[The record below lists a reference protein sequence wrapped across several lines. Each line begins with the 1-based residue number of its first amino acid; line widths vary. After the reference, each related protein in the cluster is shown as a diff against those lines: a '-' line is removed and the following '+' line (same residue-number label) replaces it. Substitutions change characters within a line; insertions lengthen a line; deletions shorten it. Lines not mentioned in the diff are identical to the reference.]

1 MAVEF
6 DCSSFQTPSLDYR
19 SNKKPAEAG
28 HLIARESLVAFRL
41 DAVEPDLFS
50 LGS

>member
-6 DCSSFQTPSLDYR
+6 DCSSFQAPSLDSR

-28 HLIARESLVAFRL
+28 HVIARESLAVFRP